1 MRKYDLES
9 LFEFTS
15 GIIPRVKLEHE
26 INIQY
31 KINIPL
37 KPIKIEISDEIE
49 RTKVLNEMINQ
60 IKNRDK
66 ESLKC

>member
-15 GIIPRVKLEHE
+15 SFIPRVKLEHE
-26 INIQY
+26 INIPY
-31 KINIPL
+31 KINIPS

-66 ESLKC
+66 ESSKC

>member
-1 MRKYDLES
+1 MRKYDLEF

-26 INIQY
+26 
-31 KINIPL
+31 INIPL